1 MNDYIIATA
10 WKGGARRGNRDW
22 KRFTYGIRIRKPDR
36 DTLFS
41 RTWSY
46 VELIFEDKYRIR
58 VEITDSFWRKCS
70 ELRHEFFKH
79 YFREKGYIPWPRR
92 NPPKFM
98 LIHVEGNVF
107 KLYPLD

>member
-10 WKGGARRGNRDW
+10 WKGGARRENRDW

-46 VELIFEDKYRIR
+46 VELIIEDKYRIR

-79 YFREKGYIPWPRR
+79 YFREKEFNPWPKRK
-92 NPPKFM
+92 PTK
-98 LIHVEGNVF
+98 IHARTCKG
-107 KLYPLD
+107 